1 LRLLSERRFR
11 GRAGSFL
18 TDDERHAGA
27 QRIVVSFHAI
37 AHGSLMA
44 SESDSLWRNRDFMLL
59 WGGQVVSTIG
69 SSASE
74 VIYPL
79 LILALTQSPAAAGF
93 SAAIRFVPYL
103 VFSLPAGALVD
114 RWDRK
119 RVMIVCDIGRALA
132 VITIPIALL
141 FGALTIAQIY
151 VVAFIEGSLFVFFN
165 IAEVAAL
172 PRVVE
177 IRKLPDA
184 TAQNQA
190 AFGVAGIAGPSI
202 GTFLYQAIGRGFPF
216 VFNALSYIVSAISLA
231 CIRKSFRAQPSA
243 APRHLAHEIIEGL
256 RWLWERRVVRH
267 MALLTGGLNLIN
279 ASVPLILIVR
289 AKDMGADATHIG
301 IIFSI
306 GAVGAVIGAM
316 IGGRIQKRF
325 EFGPI
330 IITIVWLQ
338 ALLFP
343 LYAFVPRFW
352 MLGVISSLIY
362 FMSPVYNVV
371 QFSYR
376 LSLIPDALQGRVNS
390 TFRLV
395 AFGFMPIGA
404 ALSGLLIEHFGTAWA
419 VFVLTCVYIVLA
431 VATTLNPSVRYA
443 ERVDGSKPA

>member
-1 LRLLSERRFR
+1 
-11 GRAGSFL
+11 
-18 TDDERHAGA
+18 
-27 QRIVVSFHAI
+27 
-37 AHGSLMA
+37 MA

-59 WGGQVVSTIG
+59 WSGQVVSTIG

-119 RVMIVCDIGRALA
+119 RVMILCDVGRALA

-151 VVAFIEGSLFVFFN
+151 VVAFVEGSLFVFFN
-165 IAEVAAL
+165 IAEVAVL
-172 PRVVE
+172 PRVVVE
-177 IRKLPDA
+177 MRKLPDA

-231 CIRKSFRAQPSA
+231 CIHKSFRAHPSA
-243 APRHLAHEIIEGL
+243 ARRHLVHEIIEGL

-267 MALLTGGLNLIN
+267 MALLTGGLNLIA

-289 AKDMGADATHIG
+289 AKDMDADATHIG

-338 ALLFP
+338 AFLFP

-362 FMSPVYNVV
+362 FMSPIYNVV

-419 VFVLTCVYIVLA
+419 VFALTCVFLVLA
-431 VATTLNPSVRYA
+431 VATTLNPSVRNA
-443 ERVDGSKPA
+443 ERINGSTSA